1 MNEKLN
7 HDFNDYDASAD
18 TMIRGSSSP
27 PVSPRAAQRV
37 RYTKF
42 IWNRFI
48 NTYPIDEWKPI
59 KIVEKPD
66 VRILEDLLAYSPD
79 LEEVRNNRSRIR
91 EYISAVKRNHGTRDA
106 LYEQVNYSGSRVDDY
121 NGASR
126 IGRAYTKSFL
136 QNMQSGILKSLYR
149 NTHVEVDIQSSFPI
163 IVKHAFSHLEL
174 PSIDRWLEDEKGV
187 VSEMR
192 DRFEFSR
199 STTKKAVIGL
209 ICSGS
214 KPSFGSI
221 DGFYDMDEAERV
233 RISNCPFFKQLALDS
248 VKIAKDMEESYPLFM
263 EMCGRIRESNPRHL
277 TDESRDRTAIFLLLA
292 DIEHFIMRNILKY
305 LYPDDIIEDVVWKFD
320 GLLLP
325 RSIMGEKTP
334 EEFLVGI
341 NAVARNVS
349 GINISLQYKDLSDGA
364 IPVAMSR
371 EELTARDPYRE
382 WKREFE
388 QFHFYVA
395 NINRYVRLSPYEV
408 GMMTYFSHTDFKNY
422 LLVHK
427 EFGKQWFEDKDK
439 RHYESMELMPPP
451 LECPDHVYNLWR
463 GFKAE
468 LLPEIVNPVNLEIW
482 HEHLRTLAGAKNDG
496 ALDSYEYFDNTIA
509 HIIQKPAFKTKIMNL
524 FVSGQGTGK
533 DLMADIIFRMIGVGD
548 DSLGIRFNTFKELLN
563 ERGSARLQGKIFV
576 VISETDK
583 KDVSKYGDSILKALI
598 TEDTATSN
606 AKYMAI
612 RNIRN
617 LANIVAFSN
626 SATPVNLDEGDRRF
640 HVMKV
645 DGFYVGKHEYFDRLV
660 EAKEDDRFIRA
671 LFDYYKSKD
680 ISSFDPRKR
689 PITQAHTDM
698 VDISTDIFK
707 TFMKTTFLDIF
718 MKGKENGS
726 TLERNGRL
734 FIKTTE
740 FGEEYLAYAKANNYH
755 KDMSDYSIKTHLRKL
770 VSEAN
775 MKWDKYRQSIDDP
788 PTIIWCTK
796 TTSNI
801 YNITHKIGNT
811 RYHSINIDIMKKI
824 LELDSSEQE
833 QAQQTAMARGFFPGR
848 GN

>member
-1 MNEKLN
+1 MNNKASYN
-7 HDFNDYDASAD
+7 CDYFSFAD
-18 TMIRGSSSP
+18 TMIRTPSSP
-27 PVSPRAAQRV
+27 PSSPRVSQRV
-37 RYTKF
+37 RPTKF

-66 VRILEDLLAYSPD
+66 VRILEDLLAYSSD
-79 LEEVRNNRSRIR
+79 LDEVRDNRSRIR
-91 EYISAVKRNHGTRDA
+91 EYISFVKRNHGTRDA
-106 LYEQVNYSGSRVDDY
+106 LYDQVNYSASRVDDY
-121 NGASR
+121 NGASK

-136 QNMQSGILKSLYR
+136 QNMNSRILKSLYK

-174 PSIDRWLEDEKGV
+174 PSIDRWLTDEKGV
-187 VSEMR
+187 ISEMR
-192 DRFEFSR
+192 DRFNFSR

-214 KPSFGSI
+214 SPSFGAV
-221 DGFYDMDEAERV
+221 DGFDDFNDADKM
-233 RISNCPFFKQLALDS
+233 RISNCQFFKQLGIDS
-248 VKIAKDMEESYPLFM
+248 IKIARDMEETYPSFM
-263 EMCGRIRESNPRHL
+263 EMCGKIRESNPRHL
-277 TDESRDRTAIFLLLA
+277 TDDHRDRTAIFLLLA
-292 DIEHFIMRNILKY
+292 DIEHFIMRNVLKY
-305 LYPDDIIEDVVWKFD
+305 LFPDDVVEDVVWKYD

-334 EEFLVGI
+334 EEFLMNI
-341 NAVARNVS
+341 NSVAKNVS
-349 GINISLQYKDLSDGA
+349 GIDISLQYKDLSEGA
-364 IPVAMSR
+364 IALAMSR
-371 EELTARDPYRE
+371 DELMARDPYRE

-408 GMMTYFSHTDFKNY
+408 GSMTYYSHTDFKNY
-422 LLVHK
+422 MMIHK
-427 EFGKQWFEDKDK
+427 EFGKQWLEDADK
-439 RHYESMELMPPP
+439 RHYESMELVPPP
-451 LECPDHVYNLWR
+451 LECPCHVYNLWR

-468 LLPEIVNPVNLEIW
+468 LLPEIVNPVDLEIW
-482 HEHLRTLAGAKNDG
+482 HEHLRTLAGAKSEG
-496 ALDSYEYFDNTIA
+496 ADESYEYFDNTIA

-583 KDVSKYGDSILKALI
+583 KDVAKYGDSILKALI

-612 RNIRN
+612 RNIKN

-660 EAKEDDRFIRA
+660 QAKEDDRFIRA
-671 LFDYYKSKD
+671 LFDYYKNKD
-680 ISSFDPRKR
+680 ISGFDPRRR

-707 TFMKTTFLDIF
+707 TFLKNTYSIF
-718 MKGKENGS
+718 MDMKREGSVKE
-726 TLERNGRL
+726 RDGRL
-734 FIKTTE
+734 FIKTVD
-740 FGEEYLAYAKANNYH
+740 FGDQYVEYAKANNYH
-755 KDMSDYSIKTHLRKL
+755 KDMSNYAIRNHLRKL

-775 MKWDKYRQSIDDP
+775 MKWDRYRESLEDP
-788 PTIIWCTK
+788 PVIIWCTNK
-796 TTSNI
+796 DNSI
-801 YNITHKIGNT
+801 YGITHRTKT
-811 RYHSINIDIMKKI
+811 ARYHSINIGIMQKI
-824 LELDSSEQE
+824 LDVDDTEQE
-833 QAQQTAMARGFFPGR
+833 QERASQSAMVHGFFPGR